1 MVRKA
6 DRLFVFRES
15 QRTVRDW
22 NTTKSGKKSMH
33 ILHVNK
39 FKNGYAFDLKI
50 KLCNYKPRIEDIFKE
65 TKSKQKEYY
74 YVSREYINK
83 SSIDKAI
90 RIGLNILNTNK
101 CYTDETDKLLLKLPK
116 GEIWD

>member
-33 ILHVNK
+33 TLHVNK
-39 FKNGYAFDLKI
+39 FKNGYTFDLKI
-50 KLCNYKPRIEDIFKE
+50 KLCNYKPSIKNIFKQNKPAQE
-65 TKSKQKEYY
+65 YYFIAKEY
-74 YVSREYINK
+74 STK

-90 RIGLNILNTNK
+90 RIGLRILDMNK
-101 CYTDETDKLLLKLPK
+101 CYPNPEISILLSKLPK
-116 GEIWD
+116 EEEW